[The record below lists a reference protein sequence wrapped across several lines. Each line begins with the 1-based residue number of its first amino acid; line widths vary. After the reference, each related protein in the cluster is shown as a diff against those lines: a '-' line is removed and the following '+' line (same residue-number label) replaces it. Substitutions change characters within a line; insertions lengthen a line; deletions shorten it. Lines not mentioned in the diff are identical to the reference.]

1 MASMGILLF
10 FTAIYI
16 RTRNTNAAYVN
27 VECQTENVGQ
37 YGQQSLLQCVV
48 KTSQDVVDPE
58 IRVVLWKKEGVEK
71 QVKNN
76 PLLLFNRGE
85 IKLKPGYSF
94 AEPSWNVRN
103 MNVSLL
109 ITNTAV
115 EQEGDYTCTVI
126 TNSGDSSSSTS
137 LKVTAKYNKPTI
149 HSNPETI
156 TVNTDVTL
164 MCDSDG
170 GYPKGQLRWFD
181 ENKTEWTKSSQMEA
195 KLTESGLFHLS
206 SKLSLL
212 KGSIFTKYTC
222 KVFNA
227 SGDKEEEA
235 TFEVQ
240 HAVTPGIQTGEG
252 LGSASKIAPVVVIG
266 SLIVGLLVLLAL
278 LIYRKR
284 SQRDHQGLTT
294 CDHDDGGHQER
305 DKTCQVSQATEKNS
319 YWNLIDFNVYS
330 CPT

>member
-1 MASMGILLF
+1 MASIDILLF

-16 RTRNTNAAYVN
+16 RTVNTQAAFVN
-27 VECQTENVGQ
+27 VECQAENVGQ
-37 YGQQSLLQCVV
+37 YGQQSLLQCVI
-48 KTSQDVVDPE
+48 KTTQDVADPE
-58 IRVVLWKKEGVEK
+58 IRVVVWKKEGLEK

-85 IKLKPGYSF
+85 MNLKPGYSF
-94 AEPSWNVRN
+94 AEPSWNERN

-115 EQEGDYTCTVI
+115 EQEGDYTCSVI
-126 TNSGDSSSSTS
+126 TNSGDGSSSTS

-156 TVNTDVTL
+156 PLNTDVTL
-164 MCDSDG
+164 MCSSDG

-181 ENKTEWTKSSQMEA
+181 ENNMEWTKSSQMEA
-195 KLTESGLFHLS
+195 KPTEIGLFHLS

-240 HAVTPGIQTGEG
+240 HDVTPGSQKMED
-252 LGSASKIAPVVVIG
+252 LGPASKIVAPVVVIG
-266 SLIVGLLVLLAL
+266 SLIVGLLLAL

-284 SQRDHQGLTT
+284 SQRGHCVLTARAY
-294 CDHDDGGHQER
+294 DDGDLQER
-305 DKTCQVSQATEKNS
+305 DKTCQVRLA
-319 YWNLIDFNVYS
+319 
-330 CPT
+330 

>member
-1 MASMGILLF
+1 MASKGILLF

-16 RTRNTNAAYVN
+16 RTRNTNAAFVN
-27 VECQTENVGQ
+27 VECQAENVGQ

-58 IRVVLWKKEGVEK
+58 IRVVIWKKEGVEK

-240 HAVTPGIQTGEG
+240 HATGS
-252 LGSASKIAPVVVIG
+252 LGNFTATLSDLPASKIVAPVVVIG

-284 SQRDHQGLTT
+284 SQRDHRGLPTR
-294 CDHDDGGHQER
+294 DYDDGDHQER
-305 DKTCQVSQATEKNS
+305 DQTCQVSQA
-319 YWNLIDFNVYS
+319 
-330 CPT
+330 

>member
-16 RTRNTNAAYVN
+16 RTGNTNAGFVN
-27 VECQTENVGQ
+27 VECQAEKVGQ

-48 KTSQDVVDPE
+48 KTTQDLADLE
-58 IRVVLWKKEGVEK
+58 IRVVTWTKEDR
-71 QVKNN
+71 
-76 PLLLFNRGE
+76 PLLVFHEGKN
-85 IKLKPGYSF
+85 KPQPGYSF
-94 AEPSWNVRN
+94 ADPSWNDRN

-115 EQEGDYTCTVI
+115 EHEGVYKCTVI
-126 TNSGDSSSSTS
+126 TDSGDGKDSTS

-149 HSNPETI
+149 HSNPET
-156 TVNTDVTL
+156 VPLNTDVTL
-164 MCDSDG
+164 MCNSDG

-181 ENKTEWTKSSQMEA
+181 ENNTEWTKSSQMEA
-195 KLTESGLFHLS
+195 KQTESGLFNLS

-240 HAVTPGIQTGEG
+240 HASTLETQKGVGS
-252 LGSASKIAPVVVIG
+252 GSASKIVAPVVVIG
-266 SLIVGLLVLLAL
+266 SLIVGLLLAL
-278 LIYRKR
+278 LIYRRR
-284 SQRDHQGLTT
+284 SQQARRHSTTPLMSDHRELPI
-294 CDHDDGGHQER
+294 CDYDDGDHQER
-305 DKTCQVSQATEKNS
+305 DKTCQVSPA
-319 YWNLIDFNVYS
+319 
-330 CPT
+330 

>member
-1 MASMGILLF
+1 MASIGILLF

-16 RTRNTNAAYVN
+16 RTGNTNAGFVN
-27 VECQTENVGQ
+27 VKCQAEKVGQ

-48 KTSQDVVDPE
+48 ETTQDVVNPE
-58 IRVVLWKKEGVEK
+58 IRVVTWKKEGR
-71 QVKNN
+71 
-76 PLLLFNRGE
+76 PLLVFHGE
-85 IKLKPGYSF
+85 KNKPQPGYSF
-94 AEPSWNVRN
+94 AEPSWNKRN

-115 EQEGDYTCTVI
+115 EHEGVYKCTVM
-126 TNSGDSSSSTS
+126 TDSGDGEGSTS

-149 HSNPETI
+149 HSNPEKI
-156 TVNTDVTL
+156 TLNTDVTL
-164 MCDSDG
+164 MCNSDG

-181 ENKTEWTKSSQMEA
+181 EHNTEWTKSSEMEA
-195 KLTESGLFHLS
+195 KQTESGLFNLC

-240 HAVTPGIQTGEG
+240 NPTPDHYTGEE
-252 LGSASKIAPVVVIG
+252 LGPASKIFAPVVVIG
-266 SLIVGLLVLLAL
+266 SLIVGLLLAL
-278 LIYRKR
+278 LIYRRR
-284 SQRDHQGLTT
+284 SQRDHRELPI
-294 CDHDDGGHQER
+294 CDYDDGDHQER
-305 DKTCQVSQATEKNS
+305 DKTCQVSP
-319 YWNLIDFNVYS
+319 V
-330 CPT
+330 